1 VPPPPASLR
10 VRPCS
15 FIFGVV
21 FLLSHSGVAAS
32 CFSLS
37 LSLSFLFHAI
47 PIDYLRR
54 HTCKMLP
61 RVAGRKLRRDAF
73 RTPTTPSDQ
82 LTLPWLCPA
91 LSRTRYYA
99 LSTAAATKTHTPDSR
114 RRPGEKLPALSSR
127 HETRSLATAA
137 ELQPPLSSSL
147 PFNPFVQ
154 AWGRQM
160 PSPELSRLPTWDGSN
175 PLVVRDSL
183 VSSPA
188 LRTRDGIGSDP
199 IELHQSLYACLRV
212 GRIDRAAVII
222 DRLMTIYKPDAAE
235 VVDAHNVYMQTLLE
249 MGQMDPQPEAMA
261 KVERWYTTKMLRAGV
276 PPNAQTFVT
285 LIRSAMNFLVGNVQE
300 DSIRA
305 HIAAARQH
313 GEHMLEDIN
322 TSPDFSDEEWD
333 LLIHMQPESF
343 DEPPPV
349 EEVQHLHVNTPSGR
363 QNLIDHGLAHPTQSI
378 KPVPQKGMGLDSL
391 KHALTVFDDAERVPY
406 PHDMEGTQEEKDQA
420 YAYARQLQMEQDGM
434 EAAVNR
440 WKQEDE
446 KLQQI
451 GIHGVMNTK
460 PIQAMMYGWYK
471 ALVPAFKKRIEH
483 AKQVLSESAK
493 DMMREEVN
501 SYGVW
506 LERCKPEKLAAITV
520 ARTTQATVRGKGEDN
535 SGLKIS
541 SLSVS
546 IGTEIQDYLDGE
558 SQARRDAFLKKQR
571 KQTRLD
577 LFNKLSKSSPVS
589 QTEPPQTQSGGS
601 LVSFEKTNIPL
612 SVRTKLGAMC
622 LENLL
627 QTATLTVTAKDPR
640 TGETVSRSMAAFHH
654 QVGFHQG
661 KKLGFI
667 VPHHDVLAKL
677 RTDSVHSIH
686 NVRLPMVIEPKLWSS
701 FEEGGYYTIPQKVV
715 RQKGGDSSQRAYAQS
730 AIENGDM
737 SKVMAGLDVLGRVP
751 WQINA
756 PVFDV
761 MARAWNSGESLGS
774 LIGENAVTALERPK
788 EPPADATY
796 QERAKWGKALK
807 EYDNLIGGLHSQR
820 CFQNFQLETARAF
833 LNEKKMY
840 FPHSVD
846 FRGRAYPIPPILN
859 HIGSDV
865 ARGLLKF
872 ANGKELGT
880 VGLQWLKIHLAN
892 LYGFDKASLRER
904 EQFAMDN
911 LAEIYDS
918 ASNPLDGRRWW
929 VKAEDPWQC
938 LACCIELKNALD
950 SPDPTRFLSQLP
962 VHQDGTCNGLQ
973 HYAALGGDHAGARQ
987 VNLEPSDR
995 PQDIYTGVAELVKE
1009 MVTKDAAKGSELAK
1023 FVDGHISRKVV
1034 KRTVMTNVYGVTFMG
1049 AKEQVHDELRN
1060 IFPKFEPTEKIKS
1073 LGSVA
1078 LYIAYAIFEALGK
1091 IFNGAQEIQYWLGE
1105 CGERITTSISAEQIQ
1120 RIHDRYNGMDPVKEM
1135 YHSKFV
1141 PPKKMTASQLNKFN
1155 KSMENFTTGIIW
1167 TTPLRMPIVQP
1178 YRKDSVLKIRTK
1190 IQDITVSKRSTKDE
1204 VDKRKQLQAF
1214 PPNFIHSLDASHMLL
1229 SALKA
1234 SEMGLDFAAVHDSF
1248 WTHASDI
1255 PNLNVILRD
1264 AFVRM
1269 HSEDVVDR
1277 LAAEFSARY
1286 AGAMYRANI
1295 LASTDVSRQIVRWR
1309 ANHRRLSTT
1318 GSAPGYRQ
1326 GEATFEEVALE
1337 AKRLKL
1343 LKSKDPEERKK
1354 GEKMETP
1361 TSIWL
1366 ANQDPKALHS
1376 YRLSLLGETKDKESA
1391 DRQTAVR
1398 DKVLGAEADAVTEA
1412 LTTTESTLDLVEED
1426 AEDLG
1431 KDPQSGG
1438 VSAKKKSP
1446 SRAAA
1451 DKTITQV
1458 WIPLTFPPV
1467 PKKGGWDVSRLRES
1481 QYFFS

>member
-1 VPPPPASLR
+1 
-10 VRPCS
+10 
-15 FIFGVV
+15 
-21 FLLSHSGVAAS
+21 
-32 CFSLS
+32 
-37 LSLSFLFHAI
+37 
-47 PIDYLRR
+47 
-54 HTCKMLP
+54 MLP
-61 RVAGRKLRRDAF
+61 RIAGRKLRRDAF
-73 RTPTTPSDQ
+73 RTPTTLSDQ

-99 LSTAAATKTHTPDSR
+99 LSTAATTKTQAPDSR
-114 RRPGEKLPALSSR
+114 RRTGEKSHALSSR
-127 HETRSLATAA
+127 HETRSLATSAD
-137 ELQPPLSSSL
+137 LQPPPPSSL
-147 PFNPFVQ
+147 PFNPFAQ
-154 AWGRQM
+154 TWGRHM

-175 PLVVRDSL
+175 PLVVRDTL
-183 VSSPA
+183 AASPIMRA
-188 LRTRDGIGSDP
+188 RDGMANDP

-212 GRIDRAAVII
+212 GRVDRAAVII
-222 DRLMTIYKPDAAE
+222 DRLMSIYKADAAE
-235 VVDAHNVYMQTLLE
+235 VVDAHNVYLQTILE
-249 MGQMDPQPEAMA
+249 MGQIEPQPEALE
-261 KVERWYTTKMLRAGV
+261 KVEHWYKNKMLRAGV

-285 LIRSAMNFLVGNVQE
+285 LIRSAMNFLVDDAQE
-300 DSIRA
+300 ESIRTY
-305 HIAAARQH
+305 IVTARQL
-313 GEHMLEDIN
+313 GDDVLEAIN

-343 DEPPPV
+343 DEPPSV
-349 EEVQHLHVNTPSGR
+349 EEVQNLHINTPASR
-363 QNLIDHGLAHPTQSI
+363 KNLIEHGLVAHPAQSI

-391 KHALTVFDDAERVPY
+391 KHALTLFDDHERVPY

-420 YAYARQLQMEQDGM
+420 YAYARQLQMEQDGVD
-434 EAAVNR
+434 AAVNR
-440 WKQEDE
+440 WKHENE
-446 KLQQI
+446 KLADI

-460 PIQAMMYGWYK
+460 PIQAMMYSWYK

-483 AKQVLSESAK
+483 AKQVLSESSK
-493 DMMREEVN
+493 DMMKEEVN

-520 ARTTQATVRGKGEDN
+520 ARTTQAAVRNKGEDN
-535 SGLKIS
+535 SALKVS
-541 SLSVS
+541 ALSTS
-546 IGTEIQDYLDGE
+546 IGSEIQDYLDSE

-577 LFNKLSKSSPVS
+577 LFNKLSKNPPVL
-589 QTEPPQTQSGGS
+589 QTEPGQRESVAS
-601 LVSFEKTNIPL
+601 LDSFEKTTIPL
-612 SVRTKLGAMC
+612 VARTKLGAMC

-627 QTATLTVTAKDPR
+627 SCATLTVTAKDPR
-640 TGETVSRSMAAFHH
+640 TGEEKSRSMAAFHH

-667 VPHHDVLAKL
+667 VPHHEVLTKL
-677 RTDSVHSIH
+677 RTESVHSIH
-686 NVRLPMVIEPKLWSS
+686 NVRLPMVIEPKPWSS
-701 FEEGGYYTIPQKVV
+701 FEDGGYYTLPQKVV

-761 MARAWNSGESLGS
+761 MARAWNAGESLGS
-774 LIGENAVTALERPK
+774 LIGEKAVAALERPK

-807 EYDNLIGGLHSQR
+807 EYDNQIGGLHSQR

-833 LNEKKMY
+833 LNEKKIY

-872 ANGKELGT
+872 AHGKELGT

-911 LAEIYDS
+911 LDEIRDS

-929 VKAEDPWQC
+929 AKAEDPWQC

-950 SPDPTRFLSQLP
+950 SPDPARFISQLP

-1023 FVDGHISRKVV
+1023 FVEGHISRKVV

-1060 IFPKFEPTEKIKS
+1060 IFPKFEPTEKVKS

-1105 CGERITTSISAEQIQ
+1105 CGERITTSLTKEQIR
-1120 RIHDRYNGMDPVKEM
+1120 RIHDRYEGIDLAKEA
-1135 YHSKFV
+1135 YDSKFT
-1141 PPKKMTASQLNKFN
+1141 PPKKLTSAQLAKFN

-1178 YRKDSVLKIRTK
+1178 YRKDSVQKIRTK
-1190 IQDITVSKRSTKDE
+1190 IQDITVSKKSAKDE

-1269 HSEDVVDR
+1269 HSEDVVER

-1286 AGAMYRANI
+1286 KGALYRANI
-1295 LASTDVSRQIVRWR
+1295 LANTELSRKIIRWR
-1309 ANHRRLSTT
+1309 YNNRRNSGNT
-1318 GSAPGYRQ
+1318 SFSPGYRQ

-1343 LKSKDPEERKK
+1343 LNSEDPEEVKM
-1354 GEKMETP
+1354 GEEMETP

-1366 ANQDPKALHS
+1366 ANQDPRALHS
-1376 YRLSLLGETKDKESA
+1376 YRLSLLGETKDKESS
-1391 DRQTAVR
+1391 DRQTEVR
-1398 DKVLGAEADAVTEA
+1398 DKVLGAEADAVTDA
-1412 LTTTESTLDLVEED
+1412 LSTTKSTLDLVEEE
-1426 AEDLG
+1426 AENLG

-1438 VSAKKKSP
+1438 ITTKKKSP
-1446 SRAAA
+1446 SRVAA

>member
-1 VPPPPASLR
+1 
-10 VRPCS
+10 
-15 FIFGVV
+15 
-21 FLLSHSGVAAS
+21 
-32 CFSLS
+32 
-37 LSLSFLFHAI
+37 
-47 PIDYLRR
+47 
-54 HTCKMLP
+54 
-61 RVAGRKLRRDAF
+61 
-73 RTPTTPSDQ
+73 
-82 LTLPWLCPA
+82 
-91 LSRTRYYA
+91 
-99 LSTAAATKTHTPDSR
+99 
-114 RRPGEKLPALSSR
+114 
-127 HETRSLATAA
+127 
-137 ELQPPLSSSL
+137 
-147 PFNPFVQ
+147 
-154 AWGRQM
+154 M
-160 PSPELSRLPTWDGSN
+160 PSPELSRLPTWNASN

-183 VSSPA
+183 ASSPA
-188 LRTRDGIGSDP
+188 LRSRDGIGSDP

-212 GRIDRAAVII
+212 GRVDRAAVII
-222 DRLMTIYKPDAAE
+222 DRLMTIYKSDAAE
-235 VVDAHNVYMQTLLE
+235 VVDAHNVYLQTLLE
-249 MGQMDPQPEAMA
+249 MGQMDPQPEIMTRI
-261 KVERWYTTKMLRAGV
+261 ERWYTGKMLRAGV
-276 PPNAQTFVT
+276 QPNAQTFVT
-285 LIRSAMNFLVGNVQE
+285 LIRSAMNFLADGAQE

-313 GEHMLEDIN
+313 GEHVLDGIN

-349 EEVQHLHVNTPSGR
+349 EEVQNLHISTPSGR
-363 QNLIDHGLAHPTQSI
+363 KNLIEHGLVTHPAQSI
-378 KPVPQKGMGLDSL
+378 KPVLQKGMGLDSL
-391 KHALTVFDDAERVPY
+391 KQALTVFDDSERVPY

-440 WKQEDE
+440 WKIEDE
-446 KLQQI
+446 KLQKI
-451 GIHGVMNTK
+451 GIHGIMNAK

-471 ALVPAFKKRIEH
+471 ALVPVFKKRIDH
-483 AKQVLSESAK
+483 AKQIMSESSK
-493 DMMREEVN
+493 DMVREDVN

-520 ARTTQATVRGKGEDN
+520 ARTTQAAVRGKGEDN

-546 IGTEIQDYLDGE
+546 IGSEIQDYLDGE

-571 KQTRLD
+571 KQTRLE
-577 LFNKLSKSSPVS
+577 LLQKLSKTASVAH
-589 QTEPPQTQSGGS
+589 TEPSQSQS
-601 LVSFEKTNIPL
+601 NITFDNLEKANIPL
-612 SVRTKLGAMC
+612 SARTKLGAMC
-622 LENLL
+622 LESLL

-661 KKLGFI
+661 KKLGFL
-667 VPHHDVLAKL
+667 VPHHEVLTKL

-686 NVRLPMVIEPKLWSS
+686 NVRLPMVIEPKPWSS
-701 FEEGGYYTIPQKVV
+701 FEDGGYYTIPQKVV
-715 RQKGGDSSQRAYAQS
+715 RQKGGDTSQRAYAQS

-774 LIGENAVTALERPK
+774 LVGENAVTALERPK

-807 EYDNLIGGLHSQR
+807 EYDNQIGGLHSQR

-833 LNEKKMY
+833 LNEKKIY

-872 ANGKELGT
+872 AHGKELGT

-911 LAEIYDS
+911 LTEIYDS

-929 VKAEDPWQC
+929 AKAEDPWQC

-995 PQDIYTGVAELVKE
+995 PQDIYTGVSELVKE
-1009 MVTKDAAKGSELAK
+1009 MVAKDAANGSELGK
-1023 FVDGHISRKVV
+1023 FIDGHISRKVV

-1060 IFPKFEPTEKIKS
+1060 IFPKFQPTEKVKS

-1078 LYIAYAIFEALGK
+1078 LYVAYAIFEALGK

-1105 CGERITTSISAEQIQ
+1105 CGERITTSLTAEQIQ
-1120 RIHDRYNGMDPVKEM
+1120 RIHDRYEGMDLAKEV
-1135 YHSKFV
+1135 YDSKFT
-1141 PPKKMTASQLNKFN
+1141 PPKKMTAAQLTKFN
-1155 KSMENFTTGIIW
+1155 KSIENFTTGIIW
-1167 TTPLRMPIVQP
+1167 TTPLKMPIVQP
-1178 YRKDSVLKIRTK
+1178 YRKDSVQKIRTK
-1190 IQDITVSKRSTKDE
+1190 IQDITVSKRSAKDV

-1234 SEMGLDFAAVHDSF
+1234 NEMGLDFAAVHDSF

-1269 HSEDVVDR
+1269 HSEDIVDR

-1295 LASTDVSRQIVRWR
+1295 LASTEVSRKIIRWR
-1309 ANHRRLSTT
+1309 FNHRKTSNAT
-1318 GSAPGYRQ
+1318 GSTSGYRQ
-1326 GEATFEEVALE
+1326 GDATFEELALE

-1343 LKSKDPEERKK
+1343 LKSNDPEEVKK
-1354 GEKMETP
+1354 GEEIETP

-1391 DRQTAVR
+1391 DRQTAIK
-1398 DKVLGAEADAVTEA
+1398 DKVLGSEADAVTDA
-1412 LTTTESTLDLVEED
+1412 LTTTESTLDLVEEG
-1426 AEDLG
+1426 AEDLA

-1438 VSAKKKSP
+1438 LAAKKKSP

-1458 WIPLTFPPV
+1458 WIPLSFPPV